1 MVRGTQGR
9 SGGWSKGQELFRHRK
24 QRDGEDREAG
34 RRQDVMSGTCEGSLL
49 FPTLSQESGK
59 QGLR

>member
-9 SGGWSKGQELFRHRK
+9 SGGWSKGQELFHHRK

-49 FPTLSQESGK
+49 FPTLS
-59 QGLR
+59 